1 MDDCDRHEDEDDC
14 GNEEEGGKT
23 RSRDKIKSR
32 GVKRVRV
39 GKNKFL
45 V

>member
-32 GVKRVRV
+32 GVKTEE
-39 GKNKFL
+39 GQSWKK
-45 V
+45 